1 MTANKRAAV
10 TLHEHRSIHKVSN
23 MAIGGVPID
32 SDHGAEVKVREA
44 TGSDATSSGTSGTF
58 GLSRFPIGLIGLDD
72 DDTVVGA
79 R

>member
-1 MTANKRAAV
+1 
-10 TLHEHRSIHKVSN
+10 

-58 GLSRFPIGLIGLDD
+58 GLSRFPVGLIGLDD